1 MAHTHKMHRPRRSTQ
16 YCIHT
21 PEWTIFCYRNERS
34 VLRHARR
41 EARKC
46 GAPVKV
52 ERYVRQHGEWRTREI
67 IVEVPHD

>member
-1 MAHTHKMHRPRRSTQ
+1 MARPRGWGRPRRSTQ

-21 PEWTIFCYRNERS
+21 PEWTIFCDRNERS

-52 ERYVRQHGEWRTREI
+52 ERYVRRKGEWRAREI
-67 IVEVPHD
+67 IVEVPND